1 MKALKLVEPIRP
13 QEFALQFER
22 MLVHYWPG
30 DLNPQEGKIL
40 RSDWLRLLG
49 HLPADLM
56 ALGVDRYLL
65 STNRH
70 KPTPGVFL
78 ELVAKDLS
86 LRQTLA
92 KRASETLALL
102 EVAA

>member
-1 MKALKLVEPIRP
+1 MKALELVEPIRP

-30 DLNPQEGKIL
+30 DLNPHEGKIL
-40 RSDWLRLLG
+40 RADWLRLLG

-78 ELVAKDLS
+78 DLVAKDLS
-86 LRQTLA
+86 LRQALA
-92 KRASETLALL
+92 RRAKETLALL
-102 EVAA
+102 EAA